1 MKTGNKIAWV
11 YTLLTMGLVMAVAL
25 IFFLIT
31 AHSIDKVYDS
41 YLTERAIVTAEKYWE
56 RDELDESDYKQV
68 QKRYEQSLPTAK
80 EFILNADS
88 TDKARLRLSDFL
100 SDEEIDELY
109 KSHILHFSGKEYQR
123 GVALYYPDN
132 EGNFIVVI
140 QSNNKYGAD
149 IVSFMGW
156 FLLGAF
162 VVTFILVYCVGK
174 LYAIR
179 LVNRIDEA
187 YQSEKSFIRNA
198 SHELNNPL
206 TAILGEC
213 EITLLKERKAAE
225 YKSSLMRIESET
237 RRIIMLMKHLL
248 FLSHGDKEIMKSIV
262 EPININQ
269 FVRQFEND
277 KVKIIDDGKGF
288 ILNANPNLLKIAI
301 SNIVNNA
308 CKYSGE
314 NNVSLSV
321 EDRSIIIEDKG
332 IGIPK
337 DELKN
342 ITQPFYR
349 AKNVRSFE
357 GNGIGLALSIKIIKC
372 YGGKVI
378 INSREKIG
386 TRVEIIF

>member
-1 MKTGNKIAWV
+1 
-11 YTLLTMGLVMAVAL
+11 
-25 IFFLIT
+25 
-31 AHSIDKVYDS
+31 
-41 YLTERAIVTAEKYWE
+41 
-56 RDELDESDYKQV
+56 
-68 QKRYEQSLPTAK
+68 
-80 EFILNADS
+80 
-88 TDKARLRLSDFL
+88 
-100 SDEEIDELY
+100 
-109 KSHILHFSGKEYQR
+109 
-123 GVALYYPDN
+123 
-132 EGNFIVVI
+132 
-140 QSNNKYGAD
+140 
-149 IVSFMGW
+149 MGW

-179 LVNRIDEA
+179 LVNKIDEA

-225 YKSSLMRIESET
+225 YQSSLMRIESET

-269 FVRQFEND
+269 FVRQFKND

-386 TRVEIIF
+386 TRVAIIF